1 MANKRFIDFRL
12 DTEAGNGSYL
22 VGHDSTGMEF
32 RIPVSNLL
40 AGLPTPE
47 VPTLKVQWSANGS
60 SWTDQWS
67 ESSHYIR
74 VKVGS
79 AAWSGAMRI
88 SLEKQIVRPLLTLS
102 EQYVEVEVYGDNIYE
117 VPSTVLAQIVTCNQS
132 ISDLIDAY
140 NAGKA
145 IIAEVNDQR
154 GSITPAIVKLDK
166 IAVPLVVAKTT
177 SQTTFGGVQITYSLT
192 FSLFRDNQSVRF
204 MGTCSFNQTVG
215 QEHEDVWSFSISD
228 NIYEEKANLTQQ
240 ITSSSKPHQYPSA
253 AAVYSALRGIGGT
266 SYDGDFRM
274 VLPIHFSPRTEKHPI
289 DLNYCLD
296 YSENVVVHCDTG
308 IGQMVDNTQTASDYM
323 TVEYPMIG
331 IVDDYYR
338 KRVEGYLF
346 DGRFYED
353 SAHTIELFCDEEN
366 IYIDLTGG
374 ENDAP
379 YRYISGH
386 FEEFVWGEGYA
397 NTQGYYNVSDGKFY
411 EDSSFRTPVEEQEYS
426 VYQDLTTG
434 KYYAWIAECFIGCQ
448 IEAWLMEHG
457 RLQIAN
463 MSIRGDGN
471 LGTRVKF
478 QYFDANN
485 ELTFNGVVMQN
496 YDENI
501 DLWSMNLSQNKYE
514 EKANK
519 VQSIS
524 KSSEDAYPSSAAVIA
539 YVQQNS

>member
-1 MANKRFIDFRL
+1 MADKRFIDFRI
-12 DTEAGNGSYL
+12 DSVPDSGSYL
-22 VGHDSTGMEF
+22 VGHDSAGTEF
-32 RIPVSNLL
+32 RIAVSNLL
-40 AGLPTPE
+40 TGMVIPE

-132 ISDLIDAY
+132 ISNLIDAY

-154 GSITPAIVKLDK
+154 GTITPAIVKLDK

-177 SQTTFGGVQITYSLT
+177 SQTTSGGVQKTYSLT
-192 FSLFRDNQSVRF
+192 FSLFKDNQSVNF
-204 MGTCSFNQTVG
+204 LGTCSFNQTMG
-215 QEHEDVWSFSISD
+215 QEPEDVWSFSISD

-253 AAVYSALRGIGGT
+253 AAVYSALRETGGT

-274 VLPIHFSPRTEKHPI
+274 VLPIHFSPRTEKDQI
-289 DLNYCLD
+289 DFTYCLD
-296 YSENVVVHCDTG
+296 YSEGVVVHCDTG

-323 TVEYPMIG
+323 TVEHPMIG
-331 IVDDYYR
+331 IVDDYY
-338 KRVEGYLF
+338 KERVEGYLF

-353 SAHTIELFCDEEN
+353 SAHTTELVCDEES
-366 IYIDLTGG
+366 IYVDLTEG
-374 ENDAP
+374 ENNAP
-379 YRYISGH
+379 YRYVPGH
-386 FEEFVWGEGYA
+386 YEEFSWDNGY
-397 NTQGYYNVSDGKFY
+397 TYQGYYNEMDGKFY
-411 EDSSFRTPVEEQEYS
+411 EDSSFQTLLEEHEYCA
-426 VYQDLTTG
+426 YQDLTTE
-434 KYYAWIAECFIGCQ
+434 KYYAWIAECFISCQ
-448 IEAWLMEHG
+448 IEAWFMEHG

-463 MSIRGDGN
+463 ISMRGDGGI
-471 LGTRVKF
+471 GTRVKF

-485 ELTFNGVVMQN
+485 ELTFNGIVMQN
-496 YDENI
+496 LNELMDF
-501 DLWSMNLSQNKYE
+501 WSMNLSQNKYE

-519 VQSIS
+519 VQSIGKGS
-524 KSSEDAYPSSAAVIA
+524 TDLYPSEAAVIA
-539 YVQQNS
+539 YVQQNT